1 MTGLQKQKARLHLK
15 RFRSRKGP
23 HVFTPPSVSLL
34 FVPPPAND
42 CGFYNQKEGGE
53 VPLFPGKADG
63 ERFAAK
69 QSLSTSGV
77 FFLPRQVIR
86 CPHLPDNE
94 ATVGPIVSALH
105 GLLNGLPNPPSPP
118 PPVWSTAARQRCSRA
133 GMSCP
138 LSVAQQVCV

>member
-1 MTGLQKQKARLHLK
+1 MTVG
-15 RFRSRKGP
+15 FTIRKKG
-23 HVFTPPSVSLL
+23 
-34 FVPPPAND
+34 
-42 CGFYNQKEGGE
+42 GGE

-63 ERFAAK
+63 ERFAAR

-105 GLLNGLPNPPSPP
+105 GLLNGPPNPPPP
-118 PPVWSTAARQRCSRA
+118 PHHPRSGVQQRANGAAVQE
-133 GMSCP
+133 
-138 LSVAQQVCV
+138 